1 MRVLVA
7 GIILLSLRPV
17 MLAQNSSFNVD
28 RLVVYKRERK
38 LVLLSQGK
46 EVRSYKVALGSEP
59 VGPKSR
65 QGDHRTP
72 EGVYVLDSRNP
83 NSRFYKAFH
92 ISYKTREIPQPP
104 GNWASV
110 RAETSCFTGF
120 RKSMHGWGKP
130 TLCTIGQ
137 TGASR
142 LRMKKWTK
150 FGNWFALALPSK
162 SSPEPEVEL
171 FLAKRI
177 GLILQT
183 DAGGAPAPHRLHL
196 LASFAEFHGYFQ
208 LFLAPEN
215 SHFDGVPSAVPIH
228 DLC

>member
-92 ISYKTREIPQPP
+92 ISYPNARDTAAARKLGVSPGGDIMLHGLPKEYAWLGKAHTLHDWTDGCVAVTDEEMDEI
-104 GNWASV
+104 WKLV
-110 RAETSCFTGF
+110 RVGTPIEI
-120 RKSMHGWGKP
+120 KP
-130 TLCTIGQ
+130 
-137 TGASR
+137 
-142 LRMKKWTK
+142 
-150 FGNWFALALPSK
+150 
-162 SSPEPEVEL
+162 
-171 FLAKRI
+171 
-177 GLILQT
+177 
-183 DAGGAPAPHRLHL
+183 
-196 LASFAEFHGYFQ
+196 
-208 LFLAPEN
+208 
-215 SHFDGVPSAVPIH
+215 
-228 DLC
+228 